1 MSSEERRKI
10 LQLVSDGKIS
20 ADEAANL
27 MRTLDDSAEEEM
39 EIFEAGPSM
48 SEERSDSSDFD
59 EVRRRAM
66 RWAMIPLWGGVLFT
80 IFSAWGMY
88 AVQQNAGYNFWFFCL
103 GMPLFLGIILIAL
116 GSGGM
121 GSRWLY
127 VNVDRTQAQD
137 WPKNITIAFP
147 LPLGLVS
154 WFLKNF
160 GSRIN
165 GMTKTTVDQVVTAIA
180 MTKSVQEPL
189 IVNVDDTKDGDR
201 VQLFIG

>member
-103 GMPLFLGIILIAL
+103 GMPLFLGIILMAL